1 MYQIPEEIKSE
12 EAGPLMCA
20 GLTVYSPLKR
30 NGTGPGKV
38 SQTLTPRAIYR
49 R

>member
-38 SQTLTPRAIYR
+38 SHPFPPRAIYGR
-49 R
+49 